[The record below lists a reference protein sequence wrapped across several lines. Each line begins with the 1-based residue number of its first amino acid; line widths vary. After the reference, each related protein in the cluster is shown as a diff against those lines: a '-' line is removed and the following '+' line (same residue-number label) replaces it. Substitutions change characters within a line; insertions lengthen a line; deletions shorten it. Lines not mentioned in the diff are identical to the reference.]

1 MNPAALFVRHEPT
14 FLAITNWAVGG
25 HLPSVRQ
32 NSFFPQLSE
41 LGPGEANKCL
51 QVLELK
57 RYLESK
63 DNVQRVKRQP
73 TEWKKLVANHIS
85 YREASLVAQMVKCL
99 PAVWETRVQSLG
111 QKDPLEKE
119 MVTHS
124 STLSWKIPWTE
135 EPGKLQFMGL
145 QRVRHNLASS
155 LHFIYLMGFRI
166 YNI

>member
-1 MNPAALFVRHEPT
+1 MNPTALFVRHEPT
-14 FLAITNWAVGG
+14 FLAITNWAIGG

-41 LGPGEANKCL
+41 LAPGQANKCL

-85 YREASLVAQMVKCL
+85 HREASLVAQMVKCL
-99 PAVWETRVQSLG
+99 PAMWETRLRSLG
-111 QKDPLEKE
+111 RKDPLEKE

-124 STLSWKIPWTE
+124 TTLAWKIPWTE

-145 QRVRHNLASS
+145 QRVRHDLVTS
-155 LHFIYLMGFRI
+155 LHFTYLIRI
-166 YNI
+166 LYI